1 MVAHSKV
8 SADNA
13 VAAEPRRLLD
23 PPVRDRSQPRGP
35 GRPGAPQAHGPG
47 RPGALQP
54 HGNTH
59 FRTFR
64 SQADF
69 SSITRA
75 SSLLEACGFYWGP
88 LTVNAAHE
96 KLKSEPEGTF
106 LIRDSTQ
113 KNCFF
118 AISVK
123 TATGPT
129 SIRINFQSGRFSLD
143 GSKETF
149 DCLFKL
155 LEHYLKSPRKVLVT
169 PLRKVRVQPL
179 QELCR
184 KSIVKTFGREN
195 LNQIPLNPVLKDYLK
210 SFPFQI

>member
-13 VAAEPRRLLD
+13 LGADPRRLLD
-23 PPVRDRSQPRGP
+23 SPARDCSQARGFQGP
-35 GRPGAPQAHGPG
+35 GRPGTVQA
-47 RPGALQP
+47 Q
-54 HGNTH
+54 GNTH

-75 SSLLEACGFYWGP
+75 SSLLDACGFYWGP
-88 LTVNAAHE
+88 LTVSAAHE

-129 SIRINFQSGRFSLD
+129 SIRINFQTGRFSLD
-143 GSKETF
+143 GSKENF

-155 LEHYLKSPRKVLVT
+155 LEHYLSSPRKVLVA